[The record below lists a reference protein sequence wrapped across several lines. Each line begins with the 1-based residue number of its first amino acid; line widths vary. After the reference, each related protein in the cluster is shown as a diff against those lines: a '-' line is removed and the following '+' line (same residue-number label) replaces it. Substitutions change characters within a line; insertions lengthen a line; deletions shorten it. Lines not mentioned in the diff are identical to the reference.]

1 MHKSPGCKHT
11 FLTEEVTNSQQYL
24 HMFVDDM
31 HVVDPCE
38 AVAARSFIKYM
49 WKSMVS
55 YLY

>member
-38 AVAARSFIKYM
+38 AVAARSLIKYM

>member
-1 MHKSPGCKHT
+1 MHKHT
-11 FLTEEVTNSQQYL
+11 FPTEEVTNSQQYL
-24 HMFVDDM
+24 HVFMEGM

-38 AVAARSFIKYM
+38 AVADRGLIKYM